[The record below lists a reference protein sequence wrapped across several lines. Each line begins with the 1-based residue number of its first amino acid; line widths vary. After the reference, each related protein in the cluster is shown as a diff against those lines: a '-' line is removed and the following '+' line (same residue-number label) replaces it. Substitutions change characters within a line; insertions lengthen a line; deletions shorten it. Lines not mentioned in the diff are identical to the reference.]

1 MSDVLEQILKLGQ
14 KCLEQIPVVVLGSG
28 ASAQYGVGG
37 MGALQEHLL
46 ANVTPA
52 DPAEEAEWKKFTAE
66 LTRTNDLELALHNIK
81 LSAPLELRVVQ
92 ATRNM
97 VLKDDLA
104 LLQSLTA
111 GRVEFALSKLLKH
124 LLNSTVPRVQI
135 VTTNYDRLAE
145 YACDAVCIPFSTGFT
160 GGYLRSHQV
169 GAPANGGASVVEI
182 LKVHGSVDWFMD
194 AQQSVIG
201 VPDSVTVP
209 PTFVPL
215 LVTPGTGKYLVTHE
229 EPFRT
234 IITRSDAAFSSARS
248 ALCVGYGFNDRHIQP
263 KLTNRVLKEQV
274 PVVILARTLT
284 PKAKEFIGQ
293 CRHKSYLA
301 LEKNGTGSRA
311 FYAEQPLGVEL
322 AEPIWEFGAFFA
334 AVTGKS

>member
-1 MSDVLEQILKLGQ
+1 MSDVLEQILRLGQ
-14 KCLEQIPVVVLGSG
+14 KCLEHVPVVVLGSG

-37 MGALQEHLL
+37 MATLQEHLL
-46 ANVTPA
+46 ANVTIS
-52 DPAEEAEWKKFTAE
+52 DPAELAEWTTFVAE
-66 LTRTNDLELALHNIK
+66 LKRTNDLELALHNIK
-81 LSAPLELRVVQ
+81 LSTSLELRVVQ

-104 LLQSLTA
+104 ILQRLA
-111 GRVEFALSKLLKH
+111 EGKVEFALSKLLKH

-145 YACDAVCIPFSTGFT
+145 YACDAACIPFGTGFT
-160 GGYLRSHQV
+160 GGYFRSHQV
-169 GAPANGGASVVEI
+169 GTPVNGGASMVEI

-234 IITRSDAAFSSARS
+234 IIARSDAAFISARS

-263 KLTNRVLKEQV
+263 KLKNRVLKEQV

-293 CRHKSYLA
+293 CKHKSYLA
-301 LEKNGTGSRA
+301 LEKNSTGSRA
-311 FYAEQPLGVEL
+311 YYPEHPEGVDL

-334 AVTGKS
+334 AVTGKP